1 MTKVFTDVQV
11 FMRACDH
18 FYPTTPTKPTALSNL
33 YKSLIKEEQ
42 EEFWDAVEASDDA
55 EQLDACFDMI
65 WVIVAYALSRG
76 WDINGAWDEGSKS
89 NLFKIDQVSARVVRN
104 ENGKVLKPEGWVP
117 PNFEKFTQIKNND

>member
-1 MTKVFTDVQV
+1 
-11 FMRACDH
+11 MRACDH
-18 FYPTTPTKPTALSNL
+18 FYPNTPTKPTALSNL

-42 EEFWDAVEASDDA
+42 EEFWAAIEASDDT

-76 WDINGAWDEGSKS
+76 WDINSAWDEGSKS
-89 NLFKIDQVSARVVRN
+89 NLFKIDQLSARVVRN

-117 PNFEKFTQIKNND
+117 PNFEKFTKISGND